1 MFKNNKK
8 RFLSAVLL
16 ILTVTLLLGIAAIPA
31 FSASAGTKQ
40 LKVELESDAHCA
52 VILTVN
58 NEEQS
63 TFTSSFEKAIPYPN
77 EGVSVT
83 VKPNAG
89 YDIDAIYEI
98 KDGVATKLDIAT
110 ANRKW
115 SAEYFNRDVTLRIT
129 CKPKTYKIEFLPEA
143 NETELSY
150 EFFQS
155 SMPTSYTYKGE
166 PVTIGP
172 VRKNSGVKDAE
183 GYFFKGWEVVHKEAD
198 GSIKKIGSWSLD
210 SDQNCEIGSDITVF
224 DEWQES
230 GVIYLRPSF
239 EPKNYPV
246 WRYDYVITNPDNLE
260 NPGWKLWLNE
270 KNPTMWEAPMA
281 SEITGDW
288 AEGES
293 SPYLGYDFLG
303 YTTHRVTVDENNE
316 QKNVVYRY
324 FKPISYK
331 IQYQYANGE
340 LVAPEGGSIAEL
352 HVYNESTLLPS
363 ATRKGYTFK
372 GWIVLVNGV
381 EVERIN
387 APDAMYLTECIEAY
401 AKNNLYNTLTLVAEW
416 TPIPYDIEYDLG
428 GADPLENPSLP
439 KGGDYGNALLIPTP
453 VRKGYQFLGWV
464 VNGDDSKIIPALTL
478 EAETYL
484 DTVHLRAVWQAKV
497 FEVVLDSNG
506 GGPNAETLLPGKVTF
521 DAPLNTDGISLPKRS
536 QYKLLGFYYE
546 NTLYINAD
554 GSSACN
560 QWDLDAASGT
570 DRITL
575 TAKWELLPV
584 TEVDPGAYGIDY
596 KNEKFQFPAG
606 SYKVTLGEITVEF
619 TVEADGMG
627 AKIPEEFFGNTV
639 QLTVCTPDDTL
650 YSDYHGSLVI
660 VARPDAPTRENNIID
675 QVFSTNTTIEVVF
688 QNGIDPSL
696 YETALYL
703 DGKSVVAWGNT
714 LRFEDLKE
722 GTSYVVLV
730 RVKATDATPCSLS
743 TQFDRDTDSQGFKES
758 LRKELDQLIQP
769 GDGEMVNALIAD
781 AKNKLDEL
789 KHSPTFY
796 EDAQKI
802 VTDAA
807 AAVKFARRQDQRIT
821 DLKSYMETLLK
832 TKAYSQANQALIQ
845 SLCADAEAKIITAT
859 SDAVVQEAYEAAY
872 RAMSDVKIT
881 YLRNDDIFVTSENGL
896 PKDYTVTLVRH
907 PDFTT
912 QAEQT
917 NSAIVAGKVFGFG
930 GNSPENLIKLLKNQ
944 DVMAAYTM
952 SLSGTEYTGT
962 FKVTLHLPEELRG
975 VSGLRVAYYDKATG
989 SLEVLETE
997 TEGDYLVFYAESIAD
1012 FVILGDPVLNLIA
1025 PMIALFVVAICQLIA
1040 IALILKGRSDSKKAV
1055 RNYSIATPVLLTVQF
1070 LPRNG
1075 EWIVLILGALV
1086 ILLQIV
1092 LTVLLL
1098 KSEVIHRSR
1107 LKRGAYRV
1115 SEEALPTMADAEDA
1129 YADATA
1135 YSAEAAEEN
1144 AQDEGEDTFYY
1155 ASVNTENECPEDAD
1169 TVYPESAT
1177 YSLDETTGELY
1188 EDPAGEYT
1196 EELLNSDALSGET
1209 STFFFEEN
1217 AEEAIPEASV
1227 EEPSYA
1233 ASEDAEAEAPLFLFD
1248 DEDVVYGDPAEPP
1261 YEDDAV
1267 TDEPEETEI
1276 TDTYQ

>member
-16 ILTVTLLLGIAAIPA
+16 ILLSCLLLLPLSVYAD
-31 FSASAGTKQ
+31 STGTETRTLTVDFELDQ
-40 LKVELESDAHCA
+40 CTVEVWIYNNSSEPEQKIVLESGKPKEILFGQRNVEVK
-52 VILTVN
+52 VIP
-58 NEEQS
+58 S
-63 TFTSSFEKAIPYPN
+63 P
-77 EGVSVT
+77 
-83 VKPNAG
+83 G
-89 YDIDAIYEI
+89 YELDAIYKLNGIDVKEGPWTEWSTSLFN
-98 KDGVATKLDIAT
+98 DNVHLDI
-110 ANRKW
+110 
-115 SAEYFNRDVTLRIT
+115 D
-129 CKPKTYKIEFLPEA
+129 CKKKTFSVKFVEEDGEPIKTYEFPSDVAEKYKNL
-143 NETELSY
+143 
-150 EFFQS
+150 Q
-155 SMPTSYTYKGE
+155 YTYQDTVVID
-166 PVTIGP
+166 PVVKTSRGYTFKSWEMVYREGDVLIAKPLPKDSEGNWILSP
-172 VRKNSGVKDAE
+172 GVM
-183 GYFFKGWEVVHKEAD
+183 
-198 GSIKKIGSWSLD
+198 I
-210 SDQNCEIGSDITVF
+210 Q
-224 DEWQES
+224 DEWQKNGE
-230 GVIYLRPSF
+230 IYLRPVFS
-239 EPKNYPV
+239 PNSYPV
-246 WRYDYVITNPDNLE
+246 WWYDREVLI
-260 NPGWKLWLNE
+260 PGDYDSSSLLTE
-270 KNPTMWEAPMA
+270 EPYQTVAPMGSDIDGTVNTDIYPGYVFDMFISYPVTEDD
-281 SEITGDW
+281 SEGGI
-288 AEGES
+288 AM
-293 SPYLGYDFLG
+293 
-303 YTTHRVTVDENNE
+303 
-316 QKNVVYRY
+316 KNKVYRY
-324 FKPISYK
+324 FNPISYT
-331 IQYQYANGE
+331 IQYEYANGV
-340 LVAPEGGSIAEL
+340 LTPPSGASIADK
-352 HVYNESTLLPS
+352 HVFNKDTILPMV
-363 ATRKGYTFK
+363 TRQGYAFE
-372 GWIVLVNGV
+372 GWEVLVNGKVV
-381 EVERIN
+381 EKIPSSDV
-387 APDAMYLTECIEAY
+387 MYLTKRTQAY
-401 AKNNLYNTLTLVAEW
+401 ALENPDNTLTLRAIW
-416 TPIPYDIEYDLG
+416 TPNEYAVEYDLG
-428 GADPLENPSLP
+428 GADASVNASLP
-439 KGGDYGNALLIPTP
+439 SVYTYSNALLIPTP

-521 DAPLNTDGISLPKRS
+521 DAPLSTTGISLPKRS
-536 QYKLLGFYYE
+536 QYKLLGFYYGD
-546 NTLYINAD
+546 TLYINAD

-730 RVKATDATPCSLS
+730 RVKATDAAPCSLS

-758 LRKELDQLIQP
+758 LRKELDRLIQP
-769 GDGEMVNALIAD
+769 GDGEMVNTLIAD

-930 GNSPENLIKLLKNQ
+930 GDSPENLIKLLKNQ

-997 TEGDYLVFYAESIAD
+997 TEGDYLVFYAKSIAD

-1055 RNYSIATPVLLTVQF
+1055 RNYSFATPVLLTVQF

-1155 ASVNTENECPEDAD
+1155 ASVNTENEFPEDAD